1 MNRGSPS
8 PKTLFAVW
16 AALLLL
22 LALTWGVAR
31 LNLGIWNP
39 VAAVTI
45 AVAKMLLVVLIFMHV
60 LYGVRLIWVFAAAG
74 FFWLCIMISLTLGD
88 YLTRGAF

>member
-60 LYGVRLIWVFAAAG
+60 LYGVRLIWFFAAAG